1 MNLST
6 TDGIVSSK
14 IYDKRGVFN
23 FEIVISHFLMEMF
36 LAPLPMVYIFLS
48 FFVFQDCVLML
59 IMTSTKETYF

>member
-14 IYDKRGVFN
+14 IYDKRGDFN
-23 FEIVISHFLMEMF
+23 FEIVISHFVMEMF